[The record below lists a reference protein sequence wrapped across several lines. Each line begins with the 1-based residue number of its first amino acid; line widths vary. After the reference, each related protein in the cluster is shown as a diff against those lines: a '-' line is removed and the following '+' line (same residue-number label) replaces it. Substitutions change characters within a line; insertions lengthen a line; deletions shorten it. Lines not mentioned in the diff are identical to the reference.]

1 MRIRT
6 VTVAALVAAAAV
18 ITPAASATAATETS
32 PEVAWVN
39 DNVIV
44 TGSDPGTAYIQAKYS
59 CEGEGVHLWTSV
71 KQGPNI
77 DEEHTTSDFAES
89 WYETPE
95 GPVPNCDGKTHVT
108 RFAVSL
114 VDGFDPLVSGDA
126 WVQFVFFYVDPAG
139 VFTRAA
145 DVGWATVQAPAG
157 R

>member
-6 VTVAALVAAAAV
+6 VTVAALVAATAV
-18 ITPAASATAATETS
+18 IVPATSAAAAAETS
-32 PEVAWVN
+32 PEIAWVN

-44 TGSDPGTAYIQAKYS
+44 TGADPTTAYIQAKYS

-77 DEEHTTSDFAES
+77 DEEHTTSDFAVS

-114 VDGFDPLVSGDA
+114 ADGFDPLVSGDA
-126 WVQFVFFYVDPAG
+126 WVQFVFFYINTEG

-145 DVGWATVQAPAG
+145 DVGWATVQAPTG

>member
-1 MRIRT
+1 MRFRT
-6 VTVAALVAAAAV
+6 LTVAAAL
-18 ITPAASATAATETS
+18 AASAVIAPATSASAAEETS

-44 TGSDPGTAYIQAKYS
+44 TGSDPDTAYIQAKYS

-71 KQGPNI
+71 KQGPEI
-77 DEEHTTSDFAES
+77 TEENTTSDFAVS

-95 GPVPNCDGKTHVT
+95 GPVPTCDGKTHVT

-114 VDGFDPLVSGDA
+114 ADGWEPLVSGRA
-126 WVQFVFFYVDPAG
+126 WVQFVFFYVNASGD
-139 VFTRAA
+139 VVRAA
-145 DVGWATVQAPAG
+145 DVGWATVQAPRG